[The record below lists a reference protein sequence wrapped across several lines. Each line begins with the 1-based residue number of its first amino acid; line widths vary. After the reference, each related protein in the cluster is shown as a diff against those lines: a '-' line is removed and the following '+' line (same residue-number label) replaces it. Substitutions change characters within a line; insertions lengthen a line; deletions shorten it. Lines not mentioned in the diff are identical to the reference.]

1 MNEFSCRKSWD
12 TSIKHITR
20 NGLLNDVLSIEQ
32 IATIPRSNISRWKNE
47 TDDKYHFCEINDVI
61 NQEIELIKRLNQSS
75 KIKRINQS
83 YFKLADTFHEVI
95 AKVKG
100 VKSLINEQ
108 KELIVN
114 TIEKVKD
121 VIPINKALQVFK
133 ISRSTFENYK
143 SILIHKCESSY
154 FKWCTQRFPHQLL
167 ATEITTIKTYMDNL
181 IYSHWSKSSVYLKA
195 LRDENLNCGIST
207 FYKYCRLLGFQ
218 NKPRR
223 KKSDH
228 YQPLRTSYPNQVWCA
243 DVTIFKTADNVKHH
257 IHLLIDHYSKMIL
270 GYRIEKSSSALA
282 IKSLIQNACL
292 EHKPSTL
299 QFLTDGGSENVNT
312 SVSSFIK
319 TNDISIK
326 HIIAQKD
333 VVFSNSMIE
342 AINKIIKHQ
351 FLHQKEIADRNQ
363 LIKIMAETIPIYN
376 TIRPQMSLGGNT
388 PEETFNGLSID
399 ISRYTHSFKE
409 QKELRIQLNK
419 KNSCNLCF

>member
-20 NGLLNDVLSIEQ
+20 NGLLHDVLSLDQ
-32 IATIPRSNISRWKNE
+32 IAAIPRSNISRWKNE
-47 TDDKYHFCEINDVI
+47 TDDKYHFCEINDVVK
-61 NQEIELIKRLNQSS
+61 QEIELIKRLNQSS

-100 VKSLINEQ
+100 VKSLIKKQ

-114 TIEKVKD
+114 VIEQVKEI
-121 VIPINKALQVFK
+121 IPITKALKVFN

-143 SILIHKCESSY
+143 SILIHTCEPSY
-154 FKWCTQRFPHQLL
+154 FKWCTRRFPHQLL
-167 ATEITTIKTYMDNL
+167 ATEVATIKTYMNDL
-181 IYSHWSKSSVYLKA
+181 MYSQWSKSSVYLKA
-195 LRDENLNCGIST
+195 LKDGNLNCGIST
-207 FYKYCRLLGFQ
+207 FYKYCNLLGFR

-223 KKSDH
+223 KKSDQ
-228 YQPLRTSYPNQVWCA
+228 YRPLRTSYPNQVWCA

-292 EHKPSTL
+292 NHKPSTL

-312 SVSSFIK
+312 TVTTFINSSEIP
-319 TNDISIK
+319 IK
-326 HIIAQKD
+326 HLIAQRD

-351 FLHQKEIADRNQ
+351 FLHHIEIVDRNQ
-363 LIKIMAETIPIYN
+363 LIKIIAKTIPIYN
-376 TIRPQMSLGGNT
+376 IVRPQMSLGGNT

-399 ISRYTHSFKE
+399 ISRYTHNFKE
-409 QKELRIQLNK
+409 QKDLRIQLNK
-419 KNSCNLCF
+419 KNNCNLCL